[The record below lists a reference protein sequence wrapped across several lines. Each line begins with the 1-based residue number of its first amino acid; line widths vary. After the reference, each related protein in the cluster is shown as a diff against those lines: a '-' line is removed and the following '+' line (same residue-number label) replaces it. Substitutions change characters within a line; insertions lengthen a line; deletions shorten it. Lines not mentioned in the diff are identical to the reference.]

1 MVENNTQKPK
11 DANQDAE
18 KETKKLIEA
27 HQMVLKN
34 KLQRAPTIEEIAEAL
49 KGNEVSAQSSAIPQE
64 EVPAN
69 TAEPKIL
76 HLKVYYGMGKKKGEK
91 GETREHDPNK
101 VLFYEGHDG
110 KVYDCGQQ
118 GWLDHRPDVL
128 DHLPSRPL
136 QYDAKNT
143 DIVRA
148 LINGVIDDEDYT
160 ALDKSGVLND
170 DTKKVYALHKRA
182 NELHQQI
189 QSLEKSEELGGLDE
203 AIKDDSMS
211 ATEPAPQGVNVIKD
225 YFAVAGVQMGLEQV
239 KESFGE
245 SGVDLFQ
252 QILIAALADV
262 DEKTRMLVREEMEN
276 YIEPI
281 TEALQLIATHVGI
294 DMSQIGC
301 EPEVGVAEEET
312 GPLDPS
318 DLGEQDDLE
327 GSSVASRM
335 VRNLNI

>member
-1 MVENNTQKPK
+1 MVENNTKKPK
-11 DANQDAE
+11 DASQDAE
-18 KETKKLIEA
+18 KDTKKLIEA

-49 KGNEVSAQSSAIPQE
+49 KGNEVSAQPTAIPQE
-64 EVPAN
+64 EVPEN

-91 GETREHDPNK
+91 GETREHDPSK

-118 GWLDHRPDVL
+118 AWLDNRPDVL

-136 QYDAKNT
+136 QYDAKNM
-143 DIVRA
+143 DILRA
-148 LINGVIDDEDYT
+148 LVNGVVDDEDYA

-189 QSLEKSEELGGLDE
+189 QSLEKSEEPEIDE
-203 AIKDDSMS
+203 GADDIVPPNDAMS
-211 ATEPAPQGVNVIKD
+211 PNSPAPQGVNVIKD

-245 SGVDLFQ
+245 TGVDLFQ
-252 QILIAALADV
+252 QILVAALADV
-262 DEKTRMLVREEMEN
+262 DEQTRMLVREEMES
-276 YIEPI
+276 YLGPI
-281 TEALQLIATHVGI
+281 TEALQLLATHVGI
-294 DMSQIGC
+294 DMSQLGS
-301 EPEVGVAEEET
+301 EPEVAISTEET
-312 GPLDPS
+312 GPFD
-318 DLGEQDDLE
+318 
-327 GSSVASRM
+327 SSVLDEQTGPDEDFS
-335 VRNLNI
+335 

>member
-27 HQMVLKN
+27 HQMVLKS

-49 KGNEVSAQSSAIPQE
+49 KGNEVSAKPEAVPQE
-64 EVPAN
+64 EIPAN

-91 GETREHDPNK
+91 GEAREHDPNK
-101 VLFYEGHDG
+101 VLFYESGEG

-136 QYDAKNT
+136 QYDARNM

-148 LINGVIDDEDYT
+148 LVNGVVDDEDYA

-189 QSLEKSEELGGLDE
+189 QSLEKSAEIEVEAGDE
-203 AIKDDSMS
+203 VIPPNDAMS
-211 ATEPAPQGVNVIKD
+211 AHSPAPQGVNVIKD
-225 YFAVAGVQMGLEQV
+225 YFSVAGVQMGMEQV

-252 QILIAALADV
+252 QILAAALADV
-262 DEKTRMLVREEMEN
+262 DEQTRMLVREEMES

-281 TEALQLIATHVGI
+281 TEALQIIATHIGI
-294 DMSQIGC
+294 DMSQLGA
-301 EPEVGVAEEET
+301 EPEEAVIEGET
-312 GPLDPS
+312 GSLADDQEPPS
-318 DLGEQDDLE
+318 DV
-327 GSSVASRM
+327 SVASRM
-335 VRNLNI
+335 VQNLNI